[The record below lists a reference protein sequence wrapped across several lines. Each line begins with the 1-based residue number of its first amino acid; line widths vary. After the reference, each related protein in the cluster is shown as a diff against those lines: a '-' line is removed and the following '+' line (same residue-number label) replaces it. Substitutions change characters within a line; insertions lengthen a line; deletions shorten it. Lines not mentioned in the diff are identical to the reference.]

1 MSVKGA
7 IMKRTYTA
15 IVLLACVL
23 LAASCSRD
31 RVSTSFGGV
40 FEKLKRARSF
50 SEARECY
57 TGGTIDAIDRA
68 VSDGVIGE
76 KERLRILPL
85 FNEKTAWDELSRRVD
100 GSRGSI
106 RIRYTGHPV
115 ENMIGSEMDFRLQ
128 KEGGSWKIDLEDE
141 IRQAL
146 KGREQGSA
154 AEYIQRIKRKY

>member
-1 MSVKGA
+1 
-7 IMKRTYTA
+7 MKRTPS
-15 IVLLACVL
+15 IILPLVFILI
-23 LAASCSRD
+23 AAGCSRD

-40 FEKLKRARSF
+40 FEKLKKARGF

-68 VSDGVIGE
+68 VSDGVIADT
-76 KERLRILPL
+76 ERLRILPL
-85 FNEKTAWDELSRRVD
+85 FNEKTAWDELSRKVD

-115 ENMIGSEMDFRLQ
+115 ENMIGSEIDFRLQ

-146 KGREQGSA
+146 KGRAQGSA
-154 AEYIQRIKRKY
+154 AEYIRRIKRKY

>member
-1 MSVKGA
+1 MRRA
-7 IMKRTYTA
+7 LFLIAMTA
-15 IVLLACVL
+15 LTLAGV
-23 LAASCSRD
+23 SCSRGK
-31 RVSTSFGGV
+31 VSTSFGGV
-40 FEKLKRARSF
+40 FEKLKQARDF
-50 SEARECY
+50 SEAKPYY
-57 TGGTIDAIDRA
+57 TDGTVDAIDEA
-68 VSDGVIGE
+68 VKGGVISE

-85 FNEKTAWDELSRRVD
+85 FNEKTAWDELSRKND

-115 ENMIGSEMDFRLQ
+115 ENMIGFEMDFNLL

-146 KGREQGSA
+146 RGREKGSA